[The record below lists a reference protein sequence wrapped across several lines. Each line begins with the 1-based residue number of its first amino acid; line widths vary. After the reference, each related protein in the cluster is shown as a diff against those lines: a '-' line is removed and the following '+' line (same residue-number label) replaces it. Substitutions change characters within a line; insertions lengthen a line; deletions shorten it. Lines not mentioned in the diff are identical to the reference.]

1 MSRPR
6 KRRSSASSARGRAR
20 DSSIKVGM
28 SPAARAAPPP
38 PTTPGRRFVYGP
50 VPSRRLGFSL
60 GVDIIPYKTC
70 TLDCVY
76 CQLGTVRRTTC
87 RRRAWFSVPEVLA
100 QIRAA
105 VASARRVDYITFSG
119 SGEPTLNTILGPLIH
134 AIKKATRIPVAVL
147 TNGTLLTRRGVRAAI
162 AAADLVVPSLDAAD
176 PATFAAV
183 NRPHL
188 SLDAKRVI
196 EGLIRFREEFRGQL
210 WLEIMLVRGVND
222 SPAHLRALKAAAE
235 AVSPDRIQLNTV
247 VRPPAER
254 SARPLTPRELER
266 ARRVFGPRAEV
277 VASFARRQPPASGA
291 APDLDAAVASVIR
304 RRPVTASDLAA
315 SLGKPRHDIVAAL
328 RRLAASGQ
336 ARALRHG
343 RRTFYEPA

>member
-1 MSRPR
+1 MPLPR
-6 KRRSSASSARGRAR
+6 KRRAATSPARIRAR
-20 DSSIKVGM
+20 ISAVKARRSRAARPAAP
-28 SPAARAAPPP
+28 SPATR
-38 PTTPGRRFVYGP
+38 GRRFVYGP

-76 CQLGTVRRTTC
+76 CQLGTVRHTTC

-100 QIRAA
+100 QIRAV

-119 SGEPTLNTILGPLIH
+119 SGEPTLNTNLGPLIR

-147 TNGTLLTRRGVRAAI
+147 TNGTLLTRRGVRADLD
-162 AAADLVVPSLDAAD
+162 AADLVVPSLDAAD
-176 PATFAAV
+176 SAMFSAV

-196 EGLIRFREEFRGQL
+196 DGLVRFRKEFRGQL
-210 WLEIMLVRGVND
+210 WLEIMLVRGLND

-235 AVSPDRIQLNTV
+235 SIAPDRIQLNTV

-266 ARRVFGPRAEV
+266 ARRVFGPKAEV
-277 VASFARRQPPASGA
+277 VASFTRRQPAASGA
-291 APDLDAAVASVIR
+291 APDLDAAVASVIK

-328 RRLAASGQ
+328 CRLAASGQ